1 MGLRPKSRSFAA
13 DGRRLEPGAWSF
25 LSGVQFLS
33 KGNGMALFRKILI
46 AVDDSQAGLNALR
59 EGCRLGRGERARMV
73 AVTVA
78 PAYEGDLNLVGV
90 RNLDGVINEP
100 CTAAV
105 QATQRI
111 AQEEGVAV
119 EHLATTGDISERIT
133 EVAADYGCD
142 LVILGCERRLAV
154 WRLLLSSV
162 IPAVIAAS
170 PCDVL
175 VFPQDTRFDW
185 RSVLL
190 AVSEPQTAVRPAQR
204 ALGFARAYGAR
215 MLIASPEVASMASK
229 DQHSPASQQDFHEW
243 ERSRFLA
250 ELIQQAE
257 SNHVSIQ
264 LLELPGRLPAAA
276 IRVAREHQVGL
287 VILGWDLR
295 KYQWSILGERG
306 VALAIQRFS
315 HPVLVVPS

>member
-1 MGLRPKSRSFAA
+1 
-13 DGRRLEPGAWSF
+13 
-25 LSGVQFLS
+25 
-33 KGNGMALFRKILI
+33 MALFRKILI
-46 AVDDSQAGLNALR
+46 AVDDSEASLNALR

-73 AVTVA
+73 AVTVT
-78 PAYEGDLNLVGV
+78 PAYEGDLSLVGV

-100 CTAAV
+100 SAAAV

-119 EHLATTGDISERIT
+119 EHLATTGGISERIT
-133 EVAADYGCD
+133 QVAGDYGCD
-142 LVILGCERRLAV
+142 LIILGYERRPAV

-204 ALGFARAYGAR
+204 ALDFARAYGAR
-215 MLIASPEVASMASK
+215 LLIASPEVASQARK
-229 DQHSPASQQDFHEW
+229 DQQLNASQQDFHEW
-243 ERSRFLA
+243 ERSRFLT

-257 SNHVSIQ
+257 SNHVPIQ
-264 LLELPGRLPAAA
+264 PVELPGRLPAAA

-287 VILGWDLR
+287 VILGGDLL
-295 KYQWSILGERG
+295 KYQWPIFGERG
-306 VALAIQRFS
+306 AALCIQRFS
-315 HPVLVVPS
+315 HPVLLVPS